1 MEYYSVNGEIV
12 PVAQARLGAA
22 DLGLL
27 RGYGVFD
34 YFRVVRGTPLFI
46 DDYLARFERSVNLL
60 NMELPV
66 TLAELKRHI
75 HELIEANSASEAGVR
90 LLLTG
95 GYSPDG
101 FTPAEPNLVVLEHPL
116 TPPDEE
122 RYRRGSNLTVY
133 EYVRDIPEVKTT
145 NYAVA
150 IQQLPQ
156 QRAADAI
163 DVLYHQQGRVS
174 ETSRSNIFIVK
185 AGVILTPG
193 ERILRGITR
202 KQILHLARERF
213 EVQET
218 EITLEDVYSADEVFI
233 TSSVKGVMPI
243 VKVGESVIGSGQ
255 PGDVSRQLVK
265 AFAAHVEDYLV
276 ARGRYPQPD
285 LQPVNNAV

>member
-1 MEYYSVNGEIV
+1 MDYYSVNGEIV
-12 PVAQARLGAA
+12 PVAEARLGVN

-46 DDYLARFERSVNLL
+46 DDYLARFERSVNVMNLD
-60 NMELPV
+60 LPV
-66 TLAELKRHI
+66 TLAELKKHI
-75 HELIEANSASEAGVR
+75 HDLIEANGAADAAIR

-101 FTPAEPNLVVLEHPL
+101 ITPAEPNWSILEHPL
-116 TPPDEE
+116 KKPDAE

-163 DVLYHQQGRVS
+163 DVLYHQNGRVS
-174 ETSRSNIFIVK
+174 ETSRSNVFIAK
-185 AGVILTPG
+185 GGTISTPG
-193 ERILRGITR
+193 ERILKGITR
-202 KQILHLARERF
+202 KQVLHLARERF

-218 EITLEDVYSADEVFI
+218 DITLDDVYSADEVFI

-243 VKVGESVIGSGQ
+243 VKVGENIIGSGE
-255 PGDVSRQLVK
+255 PGNVSRQLME
-265 AFAAHVEDYLV
+265 AFEAHIEDYLT
-276 ARGRYPQPD
+276 AR
-285 LQPVNNAV
+285 V

>member
-1 MEYYSVNGEIV
+1 MDYYSVNGEIV
-12 PVAQARLGAA
+12 PVAEARLGVN

-60 NMELPV
+60 NLDLPL
-66 TLAELKRHI
+66 TLAELKRHV
-75 HELIEANSASEAGVR
+75 HDLVEANGASEAGLR

-116 TPPDEE
+116 KKPDAELYE
-122 RYRRGSNLTVY
+122 RGSNLTVH

-156 QRAADAI
+156 QRAANAI
-163 DVLYHQQGRVS
+163 DVLYHQNGQVS
-174 ETSRSNIFIVK
+174 ETSRSNVFVVK
-185 AGVILTPG
+185 EGAVMTPG
-193 ERILRGITR
+193 ERILKGVTR
-202 KQILHLARERF
+202 KQVLYLARQRF
-213 EVQET
+213 EVLET
-218 EITLEDVYSADEVFI
+218 EVTLDDVYSADEVFI

-243 VKVGESVIGSGQ
+243 VKVGENVIGSGQ
-255 PGDVSRQLVK
+255 PGDVVRQLME
-265 AFAAHVEDYLV
+265 AFEAHVEDYLAAKV
-276 ARGRYPQPD
+276 
-285 LQPVNNAV
+285 